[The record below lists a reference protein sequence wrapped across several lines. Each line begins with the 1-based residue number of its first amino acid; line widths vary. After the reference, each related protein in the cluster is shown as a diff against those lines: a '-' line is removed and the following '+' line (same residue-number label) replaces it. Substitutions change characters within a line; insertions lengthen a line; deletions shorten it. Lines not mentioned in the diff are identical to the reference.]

1 MEIKEITVKSAL
13 HFHENPIPTNW
24 DLNVYRGC
32 QHGCKYCFAQYSHD
46 YLNEASFYSTLLAKI
61 NIAEVLDKEL
71 RKHCKKG
78 KFVINI
84 GGVTDSYQPCE
95 SKYKL
100 MPKVLELLNKY
111 KFPVILTTKSL
122 LIKRDIDLI
131 AQLAKDNYVQ
141 INTSISTVDEKKARI
156 LEPYAANPIQRIEM
170 LKIFKE
176 KGCRTGILYMP
187 IIPYITD
194 SDNEME
200 TLFSIAKLNNVDG
213 VIAWA
218 LNLRG
223 KTKPNFLEFAK
234 SYNVEIAEKIKQ
246 LYAKSEAS
254 HEYLNNLKVKLQ
266 ELKKKHDFRNMEIPL
281 KVIEKLNKTNQQL
294 SLF

>member
-1 MEIKEITVKSAL
+1 
-13 HFHENPIPTNW
+13 
-24 DLNVYRGC
+24 
-32 QHGCKYCFAQYSHD
+32 
-46 YLNEASFYSTLLAKI
+46 
-61 NIAEVLDKEL
+61 
-71 RKHCKKG
+71 
-78 KFVINI
+78 
-84 GGVTDSYQPCE
+84 
-95 SKYKL
+95 
-100 MPKVLELLNKY
+100 
-111 KFPVILTTKSL
+111 
-122 LIKRDIDLI
+122 
-131 AQLAKDNYVQ
+131 
-141 INTSISTVDEKKARI
+141 
-156 LEPYAANPIQRIEM
+156 
-170 LKIFKE
+170 
-176 KGCRTGILYMP
+176 MP

-246 LYAKSEAS
+246 LYAKNEAS

-266 ELKKKHDFRNMEIPL
+266 DLKKKHDFRNMEIPL